1 MIRGAGGS
9 GGKGGGGSAR
19 TPTTARD
26 SLDSTQYAQL
36 IDLISEG
43 EIDGLVNGLQSIYLD
58 NTPIQNPN
66 GTFNFQ
72 NVEVYTRNGTQNQEI
87 IPFAGAIE
95 DERSVGVTVRNDG
108 PVTRRITDAQTEAV
122 RITITVPRLERITNE
137 GDTVGE
143 SVRLQIS
150 VQYNGGGF
158 NVVID
163 DTISGRTGDAYQR
176 DYLVN
181 LAGTFPLDVRV
192 TRITP
197 DSSDL
202 RLANE
207 FSWSS
212 YTEIIYAKLNYP
224 NSALVGLRID
234 AEQFS
239 SIPRRAYDIRA
250 IKVRIP
256 SNATVDRSNGRLIYS
271 GVWNGT
277 FGAAQWCS
285 DPAWCLWDL
294 LTKRYGFGDHI
305 DPTSLDKW
313 AFFSASQYCSQLLPD
328 GFGGWEPRFSCT
340 VNIQTSEEA
349 FKLIN
354 DMCSVFR
361 AMPYGAVGALTV
373 SQDKPSDP
381 AYEFNN
387 SSVEGG
393 IFTYSNS
400 SLKTRFNVAVVSYF
414 DMETR
419 DIAYEVVEDAESV
432 ARLGV
437 LKTEVAAFATN
448 SRGQAHRL
456 GRWLVYTGGETCT
469 FTVGPDAGV
478 VVRPGM
484 VVPIADQLKAG
495 SRRGGRIAAAT
506 SSVITVDDAAALPA
520 SGGILS
526 VVSPSGT
533 VEARPITSRA
543 GNAVTVATP
552 FSAVPNVNSV
562 WLVETT
568 EIQPSLWRVLAV
580 TEEDGIKYKITALE
594 YDPSKYDFIE
604 LGTALVPRDI
614 TDLNIIPPAPNN
626 LTAQEVLY
634 DAGGRAESKLLI
646 SWQPVTGV
654 QQYRIRWRQQSGNW
668 TVETIEREDYE
679 IQRVPPGGYQVEVYS
694 IGANL
699 RTSTQP
705 AFLAQQTF
713 GKTAPPADV
722 ENVSLIA
729 GDQLSGV
736 LTWDRAVDLDVLLS
750 GKVLIRHSTVMAG
763 ATWEESQEIVA
774 AAAGSQTQ
782 KQVPMLEGTYL
793 LKFEDDTGNRS
804 VNANTIAADFPEPQP
819 RSLFKQYAED
829 QETPP
834 FSGNIEGLIYSA
846 VYDGLILEAGVFV
859 DDLATDG
866 DWDALVTIDD
876 ITGVSPVGEYE
887 FGSSWDMGATYDV
900 NLRRRFVTRPLLTG
914 SLWDKRVTLID
925 EWPPIDENDIDKVNA
940 QLYVRTTADDPAGSP
955 TWGEWNEFA
964 NVISR
969 GRGFQFKVRATTTDP
984 DINIIIDE
992 LGCLMELQLHTEQSA
1007 IIASGAASYAATFDN
1022 AFYQA
1027 PNIGIT
1033 AQNMATGDFFTVS
1046 AVTRT
1051 GFSVVF
1057 KNSAG
1062 TNVNRNFT
1070 YTAVGYGREV

>member
-1 MIRGAGGS
+1 MIGGAGGS
-9 GGKGGGGSAR
+9 GGKGGGGGAR

-36 IDLISEG
+36 VDLISEG
-43 EIDGLVNGLQSIYLD
+43 EIDGVVDGLQSIDLD
-58 NTPIQNPN
+58 GTPIQNPD
-66 GTFNFQ
+66 GSYNFQ
-72 NVEVYTRNGTQNQEI
+72 NVEVYLRNGTQNQEV

-122 RITITVPRLERITNE
+122 RITITVPRLERITDK

-181 LAGTFPLDVRV
+181 LAGAFPLDVRV

-239 SIPRRAYDIRA
+239 SIPRRSYDIRG

-256 SNATVDRSNGRLIYS
+256 SNATVERSTGRLIYS

-294 LTKRYGFGDHI
+294 LTKRYGFGDQI
-305 DPTSLDKW
+305 DPASLDRW
-313 AFFSASQYCSQLLPD
+313 AFFSASQYCSQLVPD
-328 GFGGWEPRFSCT
+328 GYGGWEPRFSCN

-361 AMPYGAVGALTV
+361 AMPYWAVGALTV

-387 SSVEGG
+387 SNVEGG

-456 GRWLVYTGGETCT
+456 GRWLVYTAGETVT

-484 VVPIADQLKAG
+484 VVPVADQLKAG

-506 SSVITVDDAAALPA
+506 SSVITVDDASALPA

-526 VVSPSGT
+526 VVSPAGT

-568 EIQPSLWRVLAV
+568 SIQPSLWRVLAV

-634 DAGGRAESKLLI
+634 DAGGRAEAKLLI

-679 IQRVPPGGYQVEVYS
+679 IQRVPPGVYQVEVYS

-699 RTSTQP
+699 RPSVEP
-705 AFLAQQTF
+705 ARLSAQTF
-713 GKTAPPADV
+713 GKTAPPEDV
-722 ENVSLIA
+722 TGLSLMPS
-729 GDQLSGV
+729 DELSAV
-736 LTWDRAVDLDVLLS
+736 LTWNRATALDVLLG
-750 GKVLIRHSTVMAG
+750 GKILIRHNVAVTG
-763 ATWEESQEIVA
+763 ATWETSQEIVA
-774 AAAGSQTQ
+774 SAAGSQTQ
-782 KQVPMLEGTYL
+782 KQVPLLEGTYL
-793 LKFEDDTGNRS
+793 VKFEDDTGNRS
-804 VNANTIAADFPEPQP
+804 VNPALVAADLPTPQP
-819 RSLFKQYAED
+819 RLLVQEYAED
-829 QETPP
+829 ALTPP
-834 FSGNIEGLIYSA
+834 FPGTKNGVSYSS
-846 VYDGLILEAGVFV
+846 VYDGLMI
-859 DDLATDG
+859 DG
-866 DWDALVTIDD
+866 
-876 ITGVSPVGEYE
+876 TGIINPVGEYE
-887 FGSSWDMGATYDV
+887 FGSTLNLGAVYDV
-900 NLRRRFVTRPLLTG
+900 NIRRRLAAFPLREGGT
-914 SLWDKRVTLID
+914 WDAAPGLID
-925 EWPPIDENDIDKVNA
+925 SAQGNVDGDNLDSVNA
-940 QLYVRTTADDPAGSP
+940 LVYVRATMDSPAAAP
-955 TWGEWNEFA
+955 VWGDWNELTSGI
-964 NVISR
+964 VR
-969 GRGFQFKVRATTTDP
+969 GRGFQFKAWATTNDP
-984 DINIIIDE
+984 AVNVVISE
-992 LGCLMELQLHTEQSA
+992 LGCILELQQRVEQSA
-1007 IIASGAASYAATFDN
+1007 TLTSGAGTYTATYAD
-1022 AFYQA
+1022 AFYQS
-1027 PNIGIT
+1027 PSVGIT
-1033 AQNMATGDFFTVS
+1033 GMNLATGDYFVVS
-1046 AVTRT
+1046 GESRT

-1057 KNSAG
+1057 RDSAG
-1062 TNVNRNFT
+1062 TAVSRDFT
-1070 YTAVGYGREV
+1070 FTAIGYGREV

>member
-1 MIRGAGGS
+1 MITGAGGS

-72 NVEVYTRNGTQNQEI
+72 NVEVYTRNGTQDQEI

-95 DERSVGVTVRNDG
+95 DERSVVVTVRNDG

-122 RITITVPRLERITNE
+122 RITITVPRLERITDK

-181 LAGTFPLDVRV
+181 LAGAFPLDVRV

-250 IKVRIP
+250 VKVRIP

-305 DPTSLDKW
+305 DPTNLDKW
-313 AFFSASQYCSQLLPD
+313 AFFSASQYCSQLVPD
-328 GFGGWEPRFSCT
+328 GFGGWEPRFSCN

-361 AMPYGAVGALTV
+361 AMPYWAVDALTV

-387 SSVEGG
+387 SNVEGG

-448 SRGQAHRL
+448 SRCQAHRL

-506 SSVITVDDAAALPA
+506 SSVITVDDASALPA

-614 TDLNIIPPAPNN
+614 TDLNIIPAAPNN

-679 IQRVPPGGYQVEVYS
+679 IQRVPPGVYQVEVYS

-699 RTSTQP
+699 RASVEPARLST
-705 AFLAQQTF
+705 QTF
-713 GKTAPPADV
+713 GKTAPPEDV
-722 ENVSLIA
+722 TGLSLMPS
-729 GDQLSGV
+729 DELSAV
-736 LTWDRAVDLDVLLS
+736 LTWNRATALDVLLG
-750 GKVLIRHSTVMAG
+750 GKVLIRHNVAIDGT
-763 ATWEESQEIVA
+763 ATWETSQEIVA
-774 AAAGSQTQ
+774 SAAGSQTQ
-782 KQVPMLEGTYL
+782 KQVPLLEGTYL
-793 LKFEDDTGNRS
+793 VKFEDDTGNRS
-804 VNANTIAADFPEPQP
+804 VNPALVAADLPTPQP
-819 RSLFKQYAED
+819 RLLVQEYAED
-829 QETPP
+829 ALTPP
-834 FSGNIEGLIYSA
+834 FPGTKNGVSYSS
-846 VYDGLILEAGVFV
+846 VYDGLVI
-859 DDLATDG
+859 DG
-866 DWDALVTIDD
+866 
-876 ITGVSPVGEYE
+876 TGIINPVGEYE
-887 FGSSWDMGATYDV
+887 FGSTLNLGAVYDV
-900 NLRRRFVTRPLLTG
+900 NIRRRLAAFPLREGGT
-914 SLWDKRVTLID
+914 WDAAAGLVDSAQGNVDGDNLD
-925 EWPPIDENDIDKVNA
+925 SVNA
-940 QLYVRTTADDPAGSP
+940 LVYVRATMDNPAAAP
-955 TWGEWNEFA
+955 VWGDWNELTSGI
-964 NVISR
+964 VR
-969 GRGFQFKVRATTTDP
+969 GRGFQFKAWATTNDP
-984 DINIIIDE
+984 AVNVVISE
-992 LGCLMELQLHTEQSA
+992 LGCILELQQRVEQSA
-1007 IIASGAASYAATFDN
+1007 TITSGAGTYTATYAD
-1022 AFYQA
+1022 AFYQS
-1027 PNIGIT
+1027 PSVGIT
-1033 AQNMATGDFFTVS
+1033 GMNMATGDYFVVS
-1046 AVTRT
+1046 GESRT

-1057 KNSAG
+1057 RDSAG
-1062 TNVNRNFT
+1062 TAVSRQFT
-1070 YTAVGYGREV
+1070 FTAIGYGRQV

>member
-1 MIRGAGGS
+1 MISGAGGS
-9 GGKGGGGSAR
+9 GGKGGGSSAR

-58 NTPIQNPN
+58 DTPIQNPD
-66 GTFNFQ
+66 GSYNFQ
-72 NVEVYTRNGTQNQEI
+72 NLEVYLRNGTQNQEV

-108 PVTRRITDAQTEAV
+108 PVTRRITDAQTEAA

-143 SVRLQIS
+143 NVRLQIS
-150 VQYNGGGF
+150 IQYNGGGF

-176 DYLVN
+176 DYLVS
-181 LAGTFPLDVRV
+181 LTGAFPVDIRL

-197 DSSDL
+197 DSTDL
-202 RLANE
+202 RLANQ

-212 YTEIIYAKLNYP
+212 YTEIIYAKLNYA
-224 NSALVGLRID
+224 NSALAGLRID
-234 AEQFS
+234 AQQFS

-250 IKVRIP
+250 LKIRIP
-256 SNATVDRSNGRLIYS
+256 SNATVDQATGRLIYS

-294 LTKRYGFGDHI
+294 LTKRYGFGDQI
-305 DPTSLDKW
+305 DPASLDKW
-313 AFFSASQYCSQLLPD
+313 AFFSASQYCSQLVPD
-328 GFGGWEPRFSCT
+328 GFGGFEPRFSCN

-349 FKLIN
+349 YKLIN

-361 AMPYGAVGALTV
+361 AMPYWAVGALTV

-381 AYEFNN
+381 AFEFNN
-387 SSVEGG
+387 SNVEGG

-419 DIAYEVVEDAESV
+419 DIAYEVVEDAASV
-432 ARLGV
+432 AKYGV
-437 LKTEVAAFATN
+437 LKTEVGAFATN

-456 GRWLVYTGGETCT
+456 GRWLVYTGGETVT
-469 FTVGPDAGV
+469 FTAGPDAGV

-484 VVPIADQLKAG
+484 VIPIADQLKAG

-526 VVSPSGT
+526 VVLPTGT

-543 GNAVTVATP
+543 GNAVTVSPP
-552 FSAVPNVNSV
+552 FSAAANVNSV

-568 EIQPSLWRVLAV
+568 SIQPSLWRVLAV
-580 TEEDGIKYKITALE
+580 TEEDGIKYKITAFE

-626 LTAQEVLY
+626 LTAQELLY

-668 TVETIEREDYE
+668 TAETIEREDYE
-679 IQRVPPGGYQVEVYS
+679 IQPVPPGVYEIELYS

-699 RTSTQP
+699 RPSVDPSRLST
-705 AFLAQQTF
+705 QTF
-713 GKTAPPADV
+713 GKTAPPEDV
-722 ENVSLIA
+722 TGLSLMPS
-729 GDQLSGV
+729 DELSAV
-736 LTWDRAVDLDVLLS
+736 LSWDRATALDVLLG
-750 GKVLIRHSTVMAG
+750 GKVLIRHNARLVG
-763 ATWEESQEIVA
+763 AIWEESQEIVA
-774 AAAGSQTQ
+774 SAAGSQTQ
-782 KQVPMLEGTYL
+782 KQIPILEGTYL
-793 LKFEDDTGNRS
+793 VKFEDDSGNRS
-804 VNANTIAADFPEPQP
+804 INPALVVTDLPTPQP
-819 RSLFKQYAED
+819 REMVQEYAED

-834 FSGNIEGLIYSA
+834 FSGNVTGMFYSA
-846 VYDGLILEAGVFV
+846 EYDGLVIDGGLLV
-859 DDLATDG
+859 DDVS
-866 DWDALVTIDD
+866 DWDALGSVDSDGGI
-876 ITGVSPVGEYE
+876 SPIGEYE
-887 FGSSWDMGATYDV
+887 FGSTWNMGGVFDV
-900 NLRRRFVTRPLLTG
+900 NMRRRLIARPLRAGQT
-914 SLWDKRVTLID
+914 WDDKTSDIDSWPEID
-925 EWPPIDENDIDKVNA
+925 EGNLDGTNA
-940 QLYVRTTADDPAGSP
+940 LVFVRATADDPTGTP
-955 TWGEWNEFA
+955 TWGEWNELT
-964 NVISR
+964 NGIVR
-969 GRGFQFKVRATTTDP
+969 GRGFQFKAWATTNDP
-984 DINIIIDE
+984 AVNVVISE
-992 LGCLMELQLHTEQSA
+992 LGCVLELQQRVEQSA
-1007 IIASGAASYAATFDN
+1007 TLTSGAGSYAATFAD
-1022 AFYQA
+1022 AFYEP
-1027 PNIGIT
+1027 PNMGIT
-1033 AQNMATGDFFTVS
+1033 AMSMATGDYFEIS
-1046 AVTRT
+1046 AVTRS

-1057 KNSAG
+1057 RNSAG
-1062 TNVNRNFT
+1062 TAVSRQFT
-1070 YTAVGYGREV
+1070 YTAIGYGRQV